1 MLTDI
6 ITSWI
11 KKNVGEYSYYDDD
24 DDPVANKTI

>member
-11 KKNVGEYSYYDDD
+11 KKNVGEYSYYGD